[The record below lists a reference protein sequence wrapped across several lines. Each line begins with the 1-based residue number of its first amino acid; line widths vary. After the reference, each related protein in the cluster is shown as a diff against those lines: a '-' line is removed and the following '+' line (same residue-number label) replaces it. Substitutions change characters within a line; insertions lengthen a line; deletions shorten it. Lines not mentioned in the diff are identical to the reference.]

1 MKNSNKSVVLI
12 GLFIVCVL
20 FAVGGYFW
28 YKKKDDKDDD
38 DQNDDDQNDDNQD
51 DDNQDDDD
59 QNDDN
64 NEIVLEIQSDGS
76 LGETDGTRENFVYV
90 AKNDHPDTKPPF
102 YQYYTNTTTRK
113 PIWDGLSSVPE
124 SFPPCEN
131 PDCKY
136 VEPSNKEEMQ
146 LMLDDVIQVFRRDIL
161 DFRNFLKSVGL
172 ARPSKFMA
180 KYKEYDPAGITGLDT
195 ALNYSFIF
203 EEMIKGYAAY
213 KQVPVLSESN
223 YSDYEDFYAQLPILK
238 QIGFIINIMFN
249 KIRIVMNDG
258 KRYLKIKVDKN
269 RSVRIKPG
277 FNYPYF
283 MFIVLVSFIKM
294 IRERKNI
301 RRIIYNPPSNILS
314 EQEMMD
320 NIEI

>member
-38 DQNDDDQNDDNQD
+38 DQD
-51 DDNQDDDD
+51 
-59 QNDDN
+59 DDN
-64 NEIVLEIQSDGS
+64 NEIVLEINSDGS
-76 LGETDGTRENFVYV
+76 LGETDGTRENFAYV
-90 AKNDHPDTKPPF
+90 AKNDQPDTKPLF

-113 PIWDGLSSVPE
+113 SIWDGLSPVPE

-146 LMLDDVIQVFRRDIL
+146 LMLDDVIQVFRRDII
-161 DFRNFLKSVGL
+161 DFRNFLKSVRL

-180 KYKEYDPAGITGLDT
+180 KYKEYDPAGITGLHP
-195 ALNYSFIF
+195 LNESFIF

-213 KQVPVLSESN
+213 KQVPVPSEMTESN
-223 YSDYEDFYAQLPILK
+223 YYYGYEDFYAQLPILN
-238 QIGFIINIMFN
+238 QIGFIMFIMFN
-249 KIRIVMNDG
+249 KIRIVMNDR
-258 KRYLKIKVDKN
+258 KRYLKITVNNN

-283 MFIVLVSFIKM
+283 MFIMLVSLIKM

-314 EQEMMD
+314 EQELLD
-320 NIEI
+320 NRKTALN

>member
-20 FAVGGYFW
+20 FAVGGYFL
-28 YKKKDDKDDD
+28 YKKKDDK
-38 DQNDDDQNDDNQD
+38 
-51 DDNQDDDD
+51 DDDD

-64 NEIVLEIQSDGS
+64 NEIVLEINSDGS

-90 AKNDHPDTKPPF
+90 AKNEQPDTKPPF

-113 PIWDGLSSVPE
+113 PIWYGLSPAPE

-146 LMLDDVIQVFRRDIL
+146 LMLDDVIQVFRRDII

-172 ARPSKFMA
+172 ARPSNFMA
-180 KYKEYDPAGITGLDT
+180 KYKEYDPAGITRYDT
-195 ALNYSFIF
+195 ELNQSFIF

-213 KQVPVLSESN
+213 KQVPVPSEMTESN

-238 QIGFIINIMFN
+238 KMIGFIIAVMFN
-249 KIRIVMNDG
+249 KIQIVMNDG
-258 KRYLKIKVDKN
+258 KQYLKIKVDQN
-269 RSVRIKPG
+269 RSIQIIPG
-277 FNYPYF
+277 FNFPYF
-283 MFIVLVSFIKM
+283 MCIVFVSLIKM

-314 EQEMMD
+314 EQEMRD
-320 NIEI
+320 NNREASLN